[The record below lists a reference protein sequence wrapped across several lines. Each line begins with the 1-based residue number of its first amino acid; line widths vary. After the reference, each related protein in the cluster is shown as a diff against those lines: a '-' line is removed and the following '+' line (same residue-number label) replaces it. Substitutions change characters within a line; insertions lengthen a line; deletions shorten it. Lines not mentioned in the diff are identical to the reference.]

1 MIIFD
6 SRSICLACVTFVIG
20 CPAPVETALDARD
33 AVVDAGTVVVDAGVH
48 LVDAG
53 AAAAVTVIDAGP
65 GDITVVEQMVDAGHI
80 GDGTDTGEGV
90 PPVVK
95 VNKDQ
100 LAQAVTSI
108 HNRLLVKPKDKA
120 LSTAALEK
128 LASTATGK
136 PVERVRRT
144 AGTFFLVQFAPTTP
158 PRSRADQQR
167 LITALQKTG
176 AFTVV
181 EGDQLMT
188 IKH

>member
-1 MIIFD
+1 M
-6 SRSICLACVTFVIG
+6 SAIG
-20 CPAPVETALDARD
+20 CTAPVDTALDARD
-33 AVVDAGTVVVDAGVH
+33 AVVDAGIH
-48 LVDAG
+48 PVDAG

-65 GDITVVEQMVDAGHI
+65 GDITVVGQIVDAGHI

-120 LSTAALEK
+120 LSPDALEK
-128 LASTATGK
+128 LASKATGK
-136 PVERVRRT
+136 RVERVRRT

-158 PRSRADQQR
+158 PRTKVDQQR

>member
-1 MIIFD
+1 MTIFD

-20 CPAPVETALDARD
+20 CPAPIDTALDARD
-33 AVVDAGTVVVDAGVH
+33 AVVDAGTVAVDAGVAAVAV
-48 LVDAG
+48 VDAG
-53 AAAAVTVIDAGP
+53 AATIPVI
-65 GDITVVEQMVDAGHI
+65 EQMVDAGHM
-80 GDGTDTGEGV
+80 GDGTDTGAGV

-95 VNKDQ
+95 ADKDHM
-100 LAQAVTSI
+100 ASAITAV
-108 HNRLLVKPKDKA
+108 HNRLLVKPKDKS
-120 LSTAALEK
+120 LSPAALEK

-144 AGTFFLVQFAPTTP
+144 AGTFFLVQFAPTSP
-158 PRSRADQQR
+158 ARSRADQQR